1 MARVAVVFTGGTIAS
16 VADPSAGGNVPALDG
31 AAILARTP
39 GIDAIADV
47 VVVDRGR
54 TPASHFTFPALLDL
68 ADAVRA
74 ALADPTIDGAVVV
87 QGTDTID
94 ETSFLLDL
102 VLDSPKPVIVTGA
115 MRAASDEGYDGPVNL
130 RDAVTCASASEL
142 REQGVCV
149 VLAGSIHPADDVAK
163 THTSS
168 LNAFT
173 SPDLGPLGWIERGVL
188 TVPRRRGPRRHV
200 DTTVAS
206 DRVYL
211 ITAVVAMDGSLLDAA
226 VATGAEGIVVAATGG
241 GNTSAPLLEAAER
254 AMAAGIPVVLT
265 TRSVA
270 GRAVAAYAFPGGGA
284 TWARSGAIL
293 AGTLSGPKAQGRAR
307 PRDRR
312 RAGSCRP
319 GGPAR
324 RSDRRPRQKGSTT
337 IVSEVGLIV
346 EGRIA
351 TLAGDAGFGWV
362 EAIAIEDGRG
372 RRGRLARRGRRSGRA
387 ADAADRARPGRGGD
401 PGAERFASP
410 PLRRRDGGDPGRPG
424 WRSECRGRSRSRRR
438 RPRGARRS
446 RRLAG
451 RPGLGCR
458 GLGPLADRRR
468 ARPGRAG
475 PASGLLGPRSPQLLG
490 QLGRPRQRWGVGGDA
505 RS

>member
-39 GIDAIADV
+39 GIDEIADV
-47 VVVDRGR
+47 LVIDRGR

-68 ADAVRA
+68 AEAVRA
-74 ALADPTIDGAVVV
+74 ALADPSIDGAVVV
-87 QGTDTID
+87 QGTDTIE

-149 VLAGSIHPADDVAK
+149 VLAGAIHPSDDVAK

-206 DRVYL
+206 ERVYL

-226 VATGAEGIVVAATGG
+226 VAAGAEGVVVAATGG

-293 AGTLSGPKAQGRAR
+293 AGTLSGRRRGSRSPSGSAQAWIVPAWRTCLPIR
-307 PRDRR
+307 PR
-312 RAGSCRP
+312 
-319 GGPAR
+319 
-324 RSDRRPRQKGSTT
+324 T
-337 IVSEVGLIV
+337 
-346 EGRIA
+346 
-351 TLAGDAGFGWV
+351 
-362 EAIAIEDGRG
+362 
-372 RRGRLARRGRRSGRA
+372 ARRGRRHR
-387 ADAADRARPGRGGD
+387 
-401 PGAERFASP
+401 E
-410 PLRRRDGGDPGRPG
+410 
-424 WRSECRGRSRSRRR
+424 
-438 RPRGARRS
+438 
-446 RRLAG
+446 
-451 RPGLGCR
+451 
-458 GLGPLADRRR
+458 
-468 ARPGRAG
+468 
-475 PASGLLGPRSPQLLG
+475 
-490 QLGRPRQRWGVGGDA
+490 
-505 RS
+505 